1 MHGRDD
7 DKLSTSLLSTSTSSV
22 SSEASS
28 ERVKALALAFKA
40 FYDHTLYLGDK
51 EASARGIFGL
61 FMESV
66 RDALHKR
73 HPKKEFKV
81 DHEFKVL
88 RFASDAA
95 LIVAITGQKG
105 MDVFFPLGI

>member
-1 MHGRDD
+1 MTPYIKG
-7 DKLSTSLLSTSTSSV
+7 T
-22 SSEASS
+22 
-28 ERVKALALAFKA
+28 
-40 FYDHTLYLGDK
+40 
-51 EASARGIFGL
+51 
-61 FMESV
+61 
-66 RDALHKR
+66 
-73 HPKKEFKV
+73 PFKV